1 MQRLSAVHGAG
12 SLQAKIGMIATAVT
26 ILLVLYY
33 PLGMLWRHAIN
44 DDTAY
49 TVPEKMAVDGGS
61 RAVSMVNALVDRE
74 INETPWVANDP
85 WFVPSA
91 VLDNMP
97 NFQQGIVYAASRFVI
112 EMADQV
118 GRTRGS
124 SQVDPDLDTAAG
136 RIKFS
141 GNIWVWDPKVSWM
154 PQASSESQYRDAIKA
169 LARYNTRLGEGNAV
183 FDRRA
188 DNLMEV
194 LQRIAADVGSA
205 SATIETGIAEG
216 TGGLFDLRADDI
228 FYGTKGRLYAYYM
241 ILRELGIDFEAVIA
255 ERNVGGV
262 WQQMLDS
269 FRVAAELRPIIVS
282 NTDTDDLL
290 FNTHLAVQGF
300 YLLRARTQL
309 REVVN
314 VLLK

>member
-1 MQRLSAVHGAG
+1 MQRFAALPGAG
-12 SLQAKIGMIATAVT
+12 SLQAKVGMIATAVAVV
-26 ILLVLYY
+26 LLLYY
-33 PLGMLWRHAIN
+33 PAGMIWRHAIN
-44 DDTAY
+44 DDTAFV
-49 TVPEKMAVDGGS
+49 VPERLAVDGGS
-61 RAVSMVNALVDRE
+61 RAVEVVRALVDRE

-85 WFVPSA
+85 WFVPSTL
-91 VLDNMP
+91 LDNMP
-97 NFQQGIVYAASRFVI
+97 NYQQGIVYAASRFVI

-141 GNIWVWDPKVSWM
+141 GNIWLWDPKVSWM

-169 LARYNTRLGEGNAV
+169 LGRYNTRLAEGNAV

-188 DNLMEV
+188 DNLMAV
-194 LQRIAADVGSA
+194 LERIAADVGSA

-216 TGGLFDLRADDI
+216 SGGLFDWRADDI
-228 FYGTKGRLYAYYM
+228 FYGTKGRLYAYYL
-241 ILRELGIDFEAVIA
+241 ILRELGTDFEAVIN
-255 ERNVGGV
+255 ERNLGGV

-269 FRVAAELRPIIVS
+269 FRVAAELRPIVVS